1 MTSPM
6 RDWTYVIYN
15 CVVFSGFLLFSYSVY
30 HAEKSYKANSENIAA
45 NREAL
50 ELTAAKVAAELEMHR
65 IDMGK
70 AANVLT
76 KEQIDLRRS
85 MNEMLQILNR
95 LELLQKK

>member
-30 HAEKSYKANSENIAA
+30 HAEKSYKAN
-45 NREAL
+45 REAL
-50 ELTAAKVAAELEMHR
+50 ELTAAELEMHR